1 MEKLATAII
10 QSAYGL
16 KGEVKV
22 RPFNDDCSY
31 LRKLKQGIILLKDG
45 REITYRIEGFRKSGG
60 QAYMK
65 FAGIDDPESA
75 KKITGA
81 TLYVPRSEAA
91 PLKDGEYYVSDL
103 LGCTLMH
110 DGISVATVVNYFDG
124 PQALLLEVED
134 GNKKRYIIPMLD
146 RFVGEVNIEEKTID
160 LLAQWLL
167 A

>member
-10 QSAYGL
+10 QTSYGL

-31 LRKLKQGIILLKDG
+31 LKKLKQGIILLKDG
-45 REITYRIEGFRKSGG
+45 REKTYAIEGFRKSGS

-65 FAGIDDPESA
+65 FSGVDDPETA
-75 KKITGA
+75 KKLAGA
-81 TLYVPRSEAA
+81 TLFVPKSDAA
-91 PLKDGEYYVSDL
+91 PLKKGEYYVSDL

-110 DGISVATVVNYFDG
+110 EGKPMAKVVGYFDG

-134 GNKKRYIIPMLD
+134 GSNKRFLVPLLD
-146 RFVGEVNIEEKTID
+146 QYVGKVSIEDKTIE
-160 LLAQWLL
+160 LLTQWLL